1 MNINF
6 KQIDYHLKNNNLG
19 LNFFLIGDDLGQIY
33 CITEKLT
40 DQYFNNEE
48 KNIEKIE
55 FSDLQKDHSLLQNS
69 LQSQQLFSFKK
80 AIIIQNV
87 ADSIKS
93 SILEVITNNT
103 SNYLLI
109 FQAENLR
116 KSSKTYKSFQSIKNH
131 CFINCYK
138 LDLNEIQS
146 FIENF
151 LRKNSINFNSE
162 MINII
167 ANSLPNNVLLIK
179 NELEKLVKFLGT
191 NKDLSFE
198 IIEKIISGTKDLSY
212 INLLHSV
219 IFKNKTKLI
228 NHLNTL
234 EDTNL
239 FNTIRIIQ
247 NHINKVLL
255 VKNKEKFE
263 NHNLRSLIDNLK
275 PPIFFKE
282 KTTFFEICKKISFN
296 EALNIMEELLKLE
309 LRLKES
315 QTINN
320 NFILNQYFI
329 QKVQS

>member
-6 KQIDYHLKNNNLG
+6 RQIDYHLKNNNLD
-19 LNFFLIGDDLGQIY
+19 LNFFLIGDDFGQIY
-33 CITEKLT
+33 YITDKLIA
-40 DQYFNNEE
+40 QYFANEE

-55 FSDLQKDHSLLQNS
+55 FSDLQKDYSLLQSS
-69 LQSQQLFSFKK
+69 LQSQQLFSLKK

-87 ADSIKS
+87 GDTIKND
-93 SILEVITNNT
+93 ILEVIENNT

-116 KSSKTYKSFQSIKNH
+116 KSSKTYKCFESITNH

-138 LDLNEIQS
+138 LDLHGTQK
-146 FIENF
+146 FIEDF

-162 MINII
+162 MTNII
-167 ANSLPNNVLLIK
+167 ASSLPDNVLLIK
-179 NELEKLVKFLGT
+179 NELEKLVKFLGAK
-191 NKDLSFE
+191 KDLSIE

-212 INLLHSV
+212 MNLLHSIV
-219 IFKNKTKLI
+219 FKNKRNLI
-228 NHLNTL
+228 NQLNKL

-247 NHINKVLL
+247 NHISKVLL

-263 NHNLRSLIDNLK
+263 NHNLRNLIDSLK

-282 KTTFFEICKKISFN
+282 KNTFFEICKKISFN
-296 EALNIMEELLKLE
+296 EALSVMEELLELE

-315 QTINN
+315 QVINN